1 MRTLVASLL
10 VLFALPAAH
19 AEDATGFVRAVYFE
33 TGRGVLVDG
42 GMLRPRNAV
51 RWVDV
56 ELGDKRRV
64 LVQVPQEM
72 YAGVGDVVD
81 VQLAEPKSTTLASV
95 LTVNRVTEVRPQSQ
109 LARNPIRVP

>member
-1 MRTLVASLL
+1 MRTIAACLL
-10 VLFALPAAH
+10 ALFALPAAH

-33 TGRGVLVDG
+33 TARGVLVDG

-64 LVQVPQEM
+64 LVQVPQQLQ
-72 YAGVGDVVD
+72 AGVGDIVD

-95 LTVNRVTEVRPQSQ
+95 LTVNRVTEVRPASQ